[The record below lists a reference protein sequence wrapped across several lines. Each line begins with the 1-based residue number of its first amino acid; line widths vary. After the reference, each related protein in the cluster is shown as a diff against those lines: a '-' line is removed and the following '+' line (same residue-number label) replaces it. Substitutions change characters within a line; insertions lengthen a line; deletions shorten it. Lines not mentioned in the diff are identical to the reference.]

1 MNNPW
6 ITFVKRYAQEHQ
18 LTFAQALS
26 NKHTKQA
33 YRLKGG
39 NKDGWV
45 KVPPLIGLLTIY
57 IQDSHERIENYKQ
70 NKTGGAR
77 VKHRSSRKRSKK
89 HHSQKHSLSKKT
101 RNRNQL
107 DFKKAFQK
115 DDMDIDGRRQAAHTQ
130 KWLEDAKLRSGV
142 GSVSLRAK
150 AASYASATAAARAS
164 EALVSA
170 TSSANA
176 AMKAASSAHNGI
188 NDQRTVLLYNTM
200 QYADAR
206 HDFDDDFWGK
216 LNNDI
221 ERAYGIS
228 YNQLMKRRFNIDEH
242 KINAFFPSIHP
253 NLPSIFKEGKKK
265 HTNYE
270 INIFN
275 EFINHPEWFGSK
287 TPGMSL
293 HFFRQDGQRI
303 REDMPAAFKTHYVET
318 LQHLYS
324 LGNTYFVQDGGFS
337 RQTQQILVGFGL
349 KRLTTF
355 NTLWD
360 SAPHGEVNNVLEQGQ
375 IVPTVKN
382 TYMETSETT
391 NLFTDARNV
400 SINGPLFTLQYIESD
415 QTFPWRL
422 GLRPGATRRK
432 RSARTSHLDDPI
444 FIDLPK
450 GWNPDKPLMKVLI
463 RAFELASISDQNL
476 EDGKVAWHKVWK
488 FIQNGPEN
496 AKTFVEQVQK
506 TGKAF
511 TYKFMIMLC
520 YDMKKTGDWGQ
531 VYWARNNKNTMFVS
545 KDRLALLFSIY
556 LGNCTLGE
564 MKDLKPPNG
573 KEYPNQRV
581 QFMYEGAGESKMSS
595 IAEQRMDYYFTK
607 QELSETPLQV
617 SRLQQ
622 GGSLAEA
629 MLTHHPLLSPAL
641 DRKTQ
646 ITKKKMDWKYWKANT
661 KHSMEQKIQKLES
674 IKSHLKKRTLSIDE
688 VRFVEMMYTLF
699 NNLSSLLNYFPRY
712 GKSAGL
718 KRSQCTQDVW
728 EIKRAILK
736 YFAPPNKNY
745 DRTVT
750 SPRILN
756 FTKKYYNRWERKI
769 GELSDT
775 IVNNMY
781 DTFEK

>member
-39 NKDGWV
+39 NRNGWV

-70 NKTGGAR
+70 NIIGGAR
-77 VKHRSSRKRSKK
+77 AKHRFSRKRSKK

-107 DFKKAFQK
+107 NLKKAFQR
-115 DDMDIDGRRQAAHTQ
+115 DDMDIDGRRQTTHTQ
-130 KWLEDAKLRSGV
+130 NWLEDAKLRFGV
-142 GSVSLRAK
+142 GSVSHKAK

-176 AMKAASSAHNGI
+176 AMKVASSAHNGI
-188 NDQRTVLLYNTM
+188 NAQRKVLLYNIM

-206 HDFDDDFWGK
+206 HDFDEIWGELNDDIK
-216 LNNDI
+216 
-221 ERAYGIS
+221 RAYGKS
-228 YNQLMKRRFNIDEH
+228 YYQLMKQRFALDEN
-242 KINAFFPSIHP
+242 KINAFFPSIRP
-253 NLPSIFKEGKKK
+253 KLPSIFNEGRK
-265 HTNYE
+265 HVNYE

-293 HFFRQDGQRI
+293 HFFRKNDGQRI
-303 REDMPAAFKTHYVET
+303 REEDMPAAFKTHYVET

-324 LGNTYFVQDGGFS
+324 LGYTYFVQDGNQLDEKDEKLSDFGF
-337 RQTQQILVGFGL
+337 V
-349 KRLTTF
+349 KLTTV

-360 SAPHGEVNNVLEQGQ
+360 PAPNGTVNDVLEQFQ
-375 IVPTVKN
+375 IVPTVKS

-400 SINGPLFTLQYIESD
+400 FINGPLFTLQFIERD
-415 QTFPWRL
+415 KTIFWRL
-422 GLRPGATRRK
+422 GLRPAATRPAK
-432 RSARTSHLDDPI
+432 TWI

-450 GWNPDKPLMKVLI
+450 GWKPTTPLMKVLI
-463 RAFELASISDQNL
+463 RAFELASISDEKL
-476 EDGKVAWHKVWK
+476 EEGVVAWHKVWK

-496 AKTFVEQVQK
+496 AKTFVKQVQK
-506 TGKAF
+506 TGYAF

-531 VYWARNNKNTMFVS
+531 VYWAHNNENTMFMS
-545 KDRLALLFSIY
+545 RDRLAVLFSVY

-564 MKDLKPPNG
+564 MKGLTLPNG
-573 KEYPNQRV
+573 SNKDKDTVRL
-581 QFMYEGAGESKMSS
+581 MYEGAGESKISS
-595 IAEQRMDYYFTK
+595 IADQRMDYYFTK

-622 GGSLAEA
+622 GGALAEV
-629 MLTHHPLLSPAL
+629 MLAHHPLVSPTL

-646 ITKKKMDWKYWKANT
+646 SAKKKMGWKYWKANT
-661 KHSMEQKIQKLES
+661 QYSMEQKIQKLEI
-674 IKSHLKKRTLSIDE
+674 IKSQLKKKTLSIDE
-688 VRFVEMMYTLF
+688 VRFVEMMYTIF

-728 EIKRAILK
+728 EIKSAILK
-736 YFAPPNKNY
+736 YFAPPTENY
-745 DRTVT
+745 DKTVT
-750 SPRILN
+750 SSRILK
-756 FTKKYYNRWERKI
+756 FTKQYYNKWERKI

-781 DTFEK
+781 EE